1 MKFEKTNEN
10 TIKVWVTNQDLKD
23 RDVNLLE
30 LMDNQEEVEQFF
42 YQILEEVDV
51 DHEFQN
57 NDLVS
62 FQVLPAHNGF
72 EMIISKDD
80 RLVSKLTEA
89 NVNFASDESKDK
101 FEKLKEKHPA
111 VDVFDTNN
119 LTRVVP
125 IEFASFEDLLSGIQ
139 AVKQPLQIHGVT
151 VTTSLYK
158 QDDRYYLVLHYQIL
172 PDNVAPSWDEIKVQ
186 LDAIDD
192 QLSLFYEF
200 GELSPVGADQLEQA
214 ATPIIQ
220 QQAVSTLTKYFQ

>member
-10 TIKVWVTNQDLKD
+10 TIKVWVTNEDL
-23 RDVNLLE
+23 RERHVNLLE
-30 LMDNQEEVEQFF
+30 LMENQDEVEQFF

-89 NVNFASDESKDK
+89 NVNFATEESKEK
-101 FEKLKEKHPA
+101 FAQVKA
-111 VDVFDTNN
+111 QQQGSDVFDPER

-125 IEFASFEDLLSGIQ
+125 VQFASFEDLLSGIR
-139 AVKQPLQIHGVT
+139 AVQGQLQIHGIQLET
-151 VTTSLYK
+151 ALYK
-158 QDDRYYLVLHYQIL
+158 RDGQYDLMLYYQIL
-172 PDNVAPSWDEIKVQ
+172 PDNVDPTWDEIKTQ

-200 GELSPVGADQLEQA
+200 GTLSPVRAQELEEA
-214 ATPIIQ
+214 ARPIIKR
-220 QQAVSTLTKYFQ
+220 QAVSTLTKYFN